1 MSMLENKNGALP
13 RMLAREA
20 LWHRFDGCFCLVWI
34 LNTLYVI
41 MKYKLHKLKEKK
53 KNIRG
58 VKCYMFL
65 GLRMHNSLSI
75 QKYCH
80 RELFLKSHQ
89 ISDSDTLAHVSV
101 RLPALVSFFFQL
113 HYHFLVTTQKLR
125 KNSTANLQ
133 HVLIYASD
141 F

>member
-1 MSMLENKNGALP
+1 
-13 RMLAREA
+13 
-20 LWHRFDGCFCLVWI
+20 
-34 LNTLYVI
+34 

-101 RLPALVSFFFQL
+101 RLPALVSFFFPTPLPFFSHDTKIKEKL
-113 HYHFLVTTQKLR
+113 HSKLA
-125 KNSTANLQ
+125 TCAN
-133 HVLIYASD
+133 IC
-141 F
+141 